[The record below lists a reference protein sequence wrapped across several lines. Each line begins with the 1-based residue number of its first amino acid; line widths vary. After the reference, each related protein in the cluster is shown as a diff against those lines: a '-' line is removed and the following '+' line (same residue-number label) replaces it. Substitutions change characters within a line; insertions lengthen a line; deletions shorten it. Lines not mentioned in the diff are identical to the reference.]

1 MRLIATFLISAL
13 LVGCSLESESIERK
27 FFNNNWEEG
36 ETMVFEGGQLHFPKS
51 FGAIFREEST
61 WDTEIIPIG
70 DTLIDFEILDSA
82 IIYNYQVLKGPND
95 SNTSVPKFISDT
107 LMFEFREFDGPKLI
121 LESPIWLLYN
131 DFTDYTIL
139 SLQDGQ
145 SLEGFMEIRNF
156 DTIDFSIGG
165 LSIGDTIDREDF
177 VFRDV
182 STRNYPFEY
191 TYEKANLLS
200 DPDIS
205 VEISDKKYISLIER
219 KHIPSRHISDI
230 KDVVSHKLD
239 QEPSYRER
247 DSKKKYHERYSWYQ
261 DGIRIE
267 LIDKRH
273 FYNTIGKLWGLP
285 EDGWVLTYENDI
297 YTQLVNASKEDKGPQ
312 SLIIE

>member
-1 MRLIATFLISAL
+1 MRVIATFVTSAL
-13 LVGCSLESESIERK
+13 LVGCSFDEVSTERK

-36 ETMVFEGGQLHFPKS
+36 DSIVFEGGQMHMPKS
-51 FGAIFREEST
+51 FDTLFSDEST
-61 WDTEIIPIG
+61 WPSQIIPIG

-82 IIYNYQVLKGPND
+82 IVYGYPILTAQGD
-95 SNTSVPKFISDT
+95 SNKLESKFISDT

-121 LESPIWLLYN
+121 IESPTWHFYN
-131 DFTDYTIL
+131 DLPYYRIL
-139 SLQDGQ
+139 SLQEGK

-156 DTIDFSIGG
+156 DTINFSIGS
-165 LSIGDTIDREDF
+165 LRIGDTINREDF

-182 STRNYPFEY
+182 STHYYPFEY
-191 TYEKANLLS
+191 TYEEATLLS

-205 VEISDKKYISLIER
+205 VEISNRKYISLIER
-219 KHIPSRHISDI
+219 KHIPSRHVSDI
-230 KDVVSHKLD
+230 KNVVSHKLGQD
-239 QEPSYRER
+239 PSYRER

-261 DGIRIE
+261 DGIHIE

-285 EDGWVLTYENDI
+285 EDGWVLTYENEV
-297 YTQLVNASKEDKGPQ
+297 YTQLVNFSKKDKTPQ